1 MGGNKKYSG
10 YKSFQYLEPGVDYK
24 PFKLAKELGRVPSSV
39 VPLSKKE
46 EERAQEILEKSIVIS
61 LHDHPEIFPDNI
73 EEVFDYTR
81 TGRIALAYEGLAH
94 SYLDAV
100 FDGLENGTG
109 MIRGPDPWDWDNIV
123 YQIGYR
129 LSDLDHQ
136 DFVILGK
143 RVDDILR
150 AHKEG
155 KVALIM
161 HLEAP
166 PTGVGADLD
175 KVDILYGF
183 GIRCMGI
190 TYSQGNDLGAGLAN
204 SVDGGLTDLGYNVV
218 ERMNKIGMAIDIAH
232 AGDKTALDVIEA
244 SKDPVFVT
252 HAGARA
258 LWPSSRMKP
267 DEVIQALAE
276 KGGVFGIEAAPHT
289 TITYNNKKHTL
300 ESVMEHFQYIE
311 KLVGIDHVAFGPDTL
326 YGDHVAL
333 HRLYAAQLYIDKS
346 HRTRI
351 SEKEP
356 EYPKVPYVDGLE
368 NPSEF
373 SNIVRWLVKHGY
385 SDQEIKKVIGENILR
400 VLKKVWK

>member
-1 MGGNKKYSG
+1 MESNKRYSG
-10 YKSFQYLEPGVDYK
+10 YKSFQYLEAGVDYK
-24 PFKLAKELGRVPSSV
+24 PFKLAKEIGRVPSSV
-39 VPLSKKE
+39 VTLSKSE
-46 EERAQEILEKSIVIS
+46 EERVQEILEKNIMIS
-61 LHDHPEIFPDNI
+61 LHDHPEVFPDNI

-81 TGRIALAYEGLAH
+81 TGRIALAYEGLAY

-100 FDGLENGTG
+100 FDGLEDGTG

-136 DFVILGK
+136 DFVIIGK
-143 RVDDILR
+143 KVDDILK
-150 AHKEG
+150 AHEEG
-155 KVALIM
+155 RVALIM

-166 PTGVGADLD
+166 PTGVGADID
-175 KVDILYGF
+175 KVDVLYGF
-183 GIRCMGI
+183 GVRCMGI
-190 TYSQGNDLGAGLAN
+190 AYSQGDDLGAGLAN

-218 ERMNKIGMAIDIAH
+218 ERMNKLGMAIDIAH
-232 AGDKTALDVIEA
+232 AGDKTSLDVIEA
-244 SKDPVFVT
+244 SNDPVFIT
-252 HAGARA
+252 HAGARV

-300 ESVMEHFQYIE
+300 ESIMEHFQYIE

-333 HRLYAAQLYIDKS
+333 HKLYAAQLYIDRSHKS
-346 HRTRI
+346 NI
-351 SEKEP
+351 VEKEP

-373 SNIVRWLVKHGY
+373 PNIVRWLVKHGY
-385 SDQEIKKVIGENILR
+385 TDENIKKVVGENILR
-400 VLKKVWK
+400 VLRKVWK